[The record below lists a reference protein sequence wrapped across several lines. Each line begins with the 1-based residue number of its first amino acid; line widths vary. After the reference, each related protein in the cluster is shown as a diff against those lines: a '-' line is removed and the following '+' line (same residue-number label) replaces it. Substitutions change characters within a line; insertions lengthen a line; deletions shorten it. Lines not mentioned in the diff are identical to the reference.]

1 MTSPLLGLL
10 FSLKSRLTHTQT
22 PKRRGNGGPVLWS
35 GGNFTSSSCSFVLLV
50 ANVHRTVAIAQKGS
64 TSVPKLLSLTRANLR
79 SPYRSNPRFC
89 TSASMKRLNTVKSK
103 VDIPWLL
110 DRSSRTNNSIE
121 TREHVSAC
129 GRRCNATS
137 STTSI
142 TPPIHNSAL
151 PISDGHIPETSPACG
166 PFTFVSDA
174 SKIWQKG
181 YRKRFPGK

>member
-1 MTSPLLGLL
+1 MP
-10 FSLKSRLTHTQT
+10 
-22 PKRRGNGGPVLWS
+22 
-35 GGNFTSSSCSFVLLV
+35 LV
-50 ANVHRTVAIAQKGS
+50 ANVHRTVAITQKGS

-89 TSASMKRLNTVKSK
+89 TSASMKRLNIVKSK

-142 TPPIHNSAL
+142 TPPIHNLAL

-166 PFTFVSDA
+166 PSSSFRMRVRS
-174 SKIWQKG
+174 G
-181 YRKRFPGK
+181 RKVIARDFQGNSIQTSSFIREVHLLSTD